1 MIFSTAAR
9 WLTRQVSSLDIYG
22 KTITFTYKG
31 KEKYNTFIGG
41 MTTLA
46 IMSVMLVYA
55 IRLLLIVINRKD
67 TNSSINTTINNL
79 NNDSK
84 LLNLENT
91 TFEFGIFI
99 SYNISNNQVIFET
112 DNSLFTLSMVQHY
125 ESSQQAIQ
133 GKAIELSK

>member
-9 WLTRQVSSLDIYG
+9 WLTRQISSLDIYG

-55 IRLLLIVINRKD
+55 IRLVLIVINRKD

-133 GKAIELSK
+133 AKAIELSK